1 MREKLAITLN
11 TCKKKASAIVL
22 AAALALSLS
31 TLTALAASN
40 LESLQVAIDGNGARY
55 STDGGQ
61 TWSDK
66 VPDGATV
73 STGGNGEHS
82 IFIGTPPDGAVGDV
96 NAAVTAAI
104 GAVANANVAVKQEDG
119 KFLYSTD
126 GGHTWSENAPAGVTI
141 DAE

>member
-11 TCKKKASAIVL
+11 TGKKKATAIVL
-22 AAALALSLS
+22 AAALVLSLS
-31 TLTALAASN
+31 TLTAFAASN
-40 LESLQVAIDGNGARY
+40 LESLQVAIDSNGDRY

-61 TWSDK
+61 TWSAE

-73 STGGNGEHS
+73 SAGGNGDHS
-82 IFIGTPPDGAVGDV
+82 IFIGTPPDGAIDDV
-96 NAAVTAAI
+96 NAAVNAAT
-104 GAVANANVAVKQEDG
+104 GAVANVAVKQEDG

-126 GGHTWSENAPAGVTI
+126 GGQTWSENAPAGVTI